1 MPPGRRRD
9 DRFRTPVYWTGSCAG
24 LCLKPLLIT
33 SFATANPLGLGCDA
47 TSLALREHRGGLRHN
62 DLDFA
67 AGLDTWIGRVNGVES
82 APVAEHLAE
91 FDCRNN
97 RLAQLGLEQDG
108 FVEAVARARR
118 RYGAHR
124 IAVLI
129 GTSTSG
135 IRECERAYCERAR
148 PGGTLP
154 EWFDQRRT
162 LNLYSVA
169 DFVQRYL
176 ELRSVSVA
184 ISTACSSSAKVFAS
198 AQRLI
203 EAGFA
208 DAAVVGGVDSLCL
221 TTLYGFASLE
231 LLSREPCR
239 PCDTHRDGISIG
251 EAAGFALLERMGSGE
266 GGVVLA
272 GYGESC
278 DAYHMSSPHP
288 GGEGARKAM
297 EEALDRAGIASTDVG
312 YVNMHGT
319 GTPAN
324 DRIED
329 EAIHRIF
336 GDSVPCSST
345 KGWTGHT
352 LGAAG
357 IVEAI
362 VVANCLEHGY
372 VPGSL
377 NVREIDPAFKSQIV
391 LEPEARELRYVLSNS
406 FGFGGNNCCL
416 LFGKAA

>member
-1 MPPGRRRD
+1 M
-9 DRFRTPVYWTGSCAG
+9 
-24 LCLKPLLIT
+24 KPLVISGL
-33 SFATANPLGLGCDA
+33 ATANPLGLGCDA
-47 TSLALREHRGGLRHN
+47 TSLALRERCGGLQPN
-62 DLDFA
+62 DLEFA
-67 AGLDTWIGRVNGVES
+67 AGLDTWIGRVAGVES
-82 APVAEHLAE
+82 APVAERLFE
-91 FDCRNN
+91 YDCRNN
-97 RLAQLGLEQDG
+97 RLAQLGLEQDD
-108 FVEAVARARR
+108 FAAAVSRARG

-135 IRECERAYCERAR
+135 VRECERAYCERAPQDGGL
-148 PGGTLP
+148 PG
-154 EWFDQRRT
+154 WFDERRT

-176 ELRSVSVA
+176 ELHGVSVA

-198 AQRLI
+198 AHRLI
-203 EAGFA
+203 EAGLA

-251 EAAGFALLERMGSGE
+251 EGAGFALLEPTE
-266 GGVVLA
+266 GGAGDVVLA
-272 GYGESC
+272 GYGESS

-288 GGEGARKAM
+288 DGEGARQAM
-297 EEALDRAGIASTDVG
+297 QEALDRARIEAADVG

-329 EAIHRIF
+329 EAIHRVF
-336 GDSVPCSST
+336 GDSTACSST

-362 VVANCLEHGY
+362 IAAQCLKHGY
-372 VPGSL
+372 IPGSL
-377 NVREIDPAFKSQIV
+377 NVREVDPGFKSRIV
-391 LEPEARELRYVLSNS
+391 LEPEARDLRYVLSNS

-416 LFGKAA
+416 LFGKVA

>member
-1 MPPGRRRD
+1 M
-9 DRFRTPVYWTGSCAG
+9 
-24 LCLKPLLIT
+24 KPLVIT
-33 SFATANPLGLGCDA
+33 CFATANPLGLGCEA
-47 TSLALREHRGGLRHN
+47 TSLALHGHHGGLRRN
-62 DLDFA
+62 DLEPA
-67 AGLDTWIGRVNGVES
+67 AELDTWIGRVEGVES
-82 APVAEHLAE
+82 EPVTARLSE

-97 RLAQLGLEQDG
+97 RLAQLGLRQDG
-108 FVEAVARARR
+108 FEQAVARARR
-118 RYGAHR
+118 QYGAHR

-135 IRECERAYCERAR
+135 IRECERAYCERDAR
-148 PGGTLP
+148 SGALP
-154 EWFDQRRT
+154 HWFDERRT

-176 ELRSVSVA
+176 ELHGVAVA

-198 AQRLI
+198 AERLI
-203 EAGFA
+203 EAGFV

-239 PCDTHRDGISIG
+239 PCDAHRDGISIG
-251 EAAGFALLERMGSGE
+251 EAAGFALIERAE
-266 GGVVLA
+266 GAEDGVTLA
-272 GYGESC
+272 GYGESS

-288 GGEGARKAM
+288 GGEGAYRAM
-297 EEALDRAGIASTDVG
+297 QDALDRAGIVAADVG

-329 EAIHRIF
+329 EALHRIF
-336 GDSVPCSST
+336 GRSVPCSST

-357 IVEAI
+357 ILEAI
-362 VVANCLEHGY
+362 IAGQCLKQGY

-377 NVREIDPAFKSQIV
+377 NICEVDPAFKSCIA
-391 LEPEARELRYVLSNS
+391 LEPEARDLRYVLSNS

-416 LFGKAA
+416 LFGKVA